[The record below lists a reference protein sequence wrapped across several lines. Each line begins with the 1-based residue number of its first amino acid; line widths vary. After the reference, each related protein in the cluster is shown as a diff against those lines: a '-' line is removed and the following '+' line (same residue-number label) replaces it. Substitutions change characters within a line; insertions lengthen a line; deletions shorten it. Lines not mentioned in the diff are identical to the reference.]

1 MGRVERVPVGDL
13 NEIFAKW
20 QTVAGGDDSTYD
32 ARPIWAE
39 MLGRISSETARKLRD
54 LEQSMYEASCCEL
67 PDHRRRDIARYVVM
81 LKLLGDITYSRPE
94 WIREA
99 AAEAIQ
105 GVVRGLS
112 QRMSVYRGA
121 AASFEQLWVPD
132 AARLAHHRLVRAL
145 RDHAAIDRR
154 AAAELREHKNLNRY
168 SSGEKET
175 KKFSLTMN
183 QAVADI
189 VSATQ
194 KLFKRG
200 VLYRFLSE
208 T

>member
-1 MGRVERVPVGDL
+1 MPVGDL

-20 QTVAGGDDSTYD
+20 QTVAGGNDSTHD
-32 ARPIWAE
+32 ARPSWDE

-54 LEQSMYEASCCEL
+54 HEQSVYEASCCEL
-67 PDHRRRDIARYVVM
+67 PDQRRRDVARGVVM
-81 LKLLGDITYSRPE
+81 LKLLADIQYSRPE
-94 WIREA
+94 WIRQA
-99 AAEAIQ
+99 AAEGLQEVA
-105 GVVRGLS
+105 RGLS

-132 AARLAHHRLVRAL
+132 GARLAHHRLVRAL

-154 AAAELREHKNLNRY
+154 AAAELREHRNLDRY

-175 KKFSLTMN
+175 KEFSLAMN
-183 QAVADI
+183 QAVAEI

-200 VLYRFLSE
+200 VLFRFLSE